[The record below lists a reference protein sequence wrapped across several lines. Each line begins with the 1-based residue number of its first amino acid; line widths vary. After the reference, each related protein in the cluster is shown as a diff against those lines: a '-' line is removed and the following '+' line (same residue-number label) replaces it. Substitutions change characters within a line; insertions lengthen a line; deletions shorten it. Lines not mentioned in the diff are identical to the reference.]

1 MTLRTKTRNL
11 TTLKILT
18 AINGGLTSSFQ
29 RVYKPE
35 AFTLRLKSTLA
46 KSNQCDMERVFN
58 NKICAKGRCVFAFEF
73 LQQPSWQQQG
83 NGKIEILLKTK
94 KAVESSNDKLMRYVF
109 SLEDKVAH
117 MAISNLSRILT
128 IEK

>member
-1 MTLRTKTRNL
+1 M
-11 TTLKILT
+11 
-18 AINGGLTSSFQ
+18 
-29 RVYKPE
+29 
-35 AFTLRLKSTLA
+35 A